1 MATYK
6 VLQDIEAEDKLLGP
20 LSLRQF
26 IYAVIVVV
34 MGYIVFRVFFIQP
47 FLVIPFLPPMV
58 LFGILAAPFGHDQSS
73 EIWLLA
79 KIRFILKPRL
89 RTWDQSGLQQLVSI
103 TVPKK
108 LIHNLTNGLDET
120 QVKSRLEALAQTIDT
135 HGWAVKGVDVN
146 LYAVPAYAQQSSDR
160 LLDASSVPNVGVAE
174 VDVNP
179 RDDIL
184 DAHNSPVAQQ
194 MGRLVDANDQAHRQA
209 IMNRM
214 EEMRSNPS
222 LPAMQTPVAPQPPT
236 PAMPHMP
243 LPSATYGHTPVLQ
256 PQSSVPAA
264 PQQPANLQPPTTVT
278 PPAKPA
284 ILELASND
292 DLSVATIARQA
303 NKNNLDDGEVVIS
316 LR

>member
-34 MGYIVFRVFFIQP
+34 LGYIVFRVFFLQP

-89 RTWDQSGLQQLVSI
+89 RTWDQGGLQQLVTI
-103 TVPKK
+103 TAPKK
-108 LIHNLTNGLDET
+108 LIQTLTNGLDET

-146 LYAVPAYAQQSSDR
+146 LYATPAYAQQSSDR
-160 LLDASSVPNVGVAE
+160 LLDASSVPSAGAAV

-194 MGRLVDANDQAHRQA
+194 MSRLVDANDQAHRQA

-214 EEMRSNPS
+214 DEIRSNPA
-222 LPAMQTPVAPQPPT
+222 LPASQPPT
-236 PAMPHMP
+236 AQQPAPVIPHMP
-243 LPSATYGHTPVLQ
+243 LPSASYGQTPVLQ
-256 PQSSVPAA
+256 PQAT
-264 PQQPANLQPPTTVT
+264 NLQPPTTVT

>member
-79 KIRFILKPRL
+79 KIRFILKPHL
-89 RTWDQSGLQQLVSI
+89 RTWDQGGLQQLVSI
-103 TVPKK
+103 TAPKK
-108 LIHNLTNGLDET
+108 IIQNLTNGLDET

-146 LYAVPAYAQQSSDR
+146 LYATPAYAQQSSDR
-160 LLDASSVPNVGVAE
+160 LVDASSIPSFGTPD
-174 VDVNP
+174 VDVNS

-184 DAHNSPVAQQ
+184 DTHNSPVAQQ
-194 MGRLVDANDQAHRQA
+194 MSRLVDANDQAHRQA
-209 IMNRM
+209 ILSRM
-214 EEMRSNPS
+214 DEIRSNPTF
-222 LPAMQTPVAPQPPT
+222 PAT
-236 PAMPHMP
+236 PATTQPQTAIPHMP
-243 LPSATYGHTPVLQ
+243 LPSATYGQTPVLQ
-256 PQSSVPAA
+256 PQSVA
-264 PQQPANLQPPTTVT
+264 PISQPQSTNSQPPTTVT
-278 PPAKPA
+278 PPPKPA